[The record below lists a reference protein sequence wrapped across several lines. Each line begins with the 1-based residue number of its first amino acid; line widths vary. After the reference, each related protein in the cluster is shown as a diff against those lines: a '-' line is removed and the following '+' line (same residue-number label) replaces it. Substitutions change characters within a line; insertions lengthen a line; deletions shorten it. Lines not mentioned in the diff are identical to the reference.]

1 MATILETTKKLL
13 GITNDYTVFDQ
24 DIIIGINSAFLTL
37 NELKVGPDIPFRVE
51 TGNEEWADFSDDPG
65 VLSGAIQYVW
75 LKTRLAFDPPTSSF
89 VVDAIKNQISE
100 LEFRLNA
107 LSE

>member
-37 NELKVGPDIPFRVE
+37 NELNVGPDIPFRIE
-51 TGNEEWADFSDDPG
+51 TGNEEWTEFSDNPG
-65 VLSGAIQYVW
+65 ILNGVIQYIW

-100 LEFRLNA
+100 LEFRLNV